1 MNSDIIKIKVSLVR
15 NLLLAI
21 FSIAILSVSSDA
33 KTHKVTTSWVD
44 HEFSIDGN
52 MKEWFEIESNYLSEQ
67 EASVSLCN
75 DENFLYILFKT
86 REAKWARTIKLT
98 GLNLYINK
106 DGKNKKDFF
115 IRFKGGPNAAQLR
128 AMAGG
133 MNERGSGESRMSR
146 MPADIRKKY
155 EQAMNDNTQTLICS
169 INNNV
174 NKIVPLD
181 GSEGPAAAFDTSN
194 GFFVYEFKIPLN
206 IGKGK
211 DRYYGIGIE
220 AGHKIA
226 IGAEWGDMGDFR
238 RRQPGEMGGS
248 GGSMPGVGGRP
259 LGGGGGFGSGGRRMG
274 GGGSARP
281 KMPTKQEVWFRT
293 KIAVKAT
300 AEPSE

>member
-1 MNSDIIKIKVSLVR
+1 MNHNFIK

-21 FSIAILSVSSDA
+21 FSIAILSVSADA
-33 KTHKVTTSWVD
+33 KTHKVTASWVD

-52 MKEWFEIESNYLSEQ
+52 MEEWFEIESNYLSEQ

-86 REAKWARTIKLT
+86 REAKWARAIKLT

-115 IRFKGGPNAAQLR
+115 IRFKGGPNNAQLR

-133 MNERGSGESRMSR
+133 MNERKSGESRMSR

-169 INNNV
+169 INDNV

-206 IGKGK
+206 IGNGK

-226 IGAEWGDMGDFR
+226 IGAEWGDMGAFR
-238 RRQPGEMGGS
+238 PRQPGEIGGS
-248 GGSMPGVGGRP
+248 GGPMPGGSGRRIGG
-259 LGGGGGFGSGGRRMG
+259 GGGGGFGDGHRRMG
-274 GGGSARP
+274 SGNRS
-281 KMPTKQEVWFRT
+281 KMPTKQEVWFKT
-293 KIAVKAT
+293 KIAVR
-300 AEPSE
+300 AEKKTSE

>member
-1 MNSDIIKIKVSLVR
+1 MNNNFIK
-15 NLLLAI
+15 NLLVAI
-21 FSIAILSVSSDA
+21 FSIAILSVASDA

-86 REAKWARTIKLT
+86 REAKWARAIKLT

-115 IRFKGGPNAAQLR
+115 IRFKGGPNNAQLR

-146 MPADIRKKY
+146 MPVDMKKKY
-155 EQAMNDNTQTLICS
+155 DQAMNDNTQTLICS
-169 INNNV
+169 INDYV
-174 NKIVPLD
+174 NKVVPLD

-206 IGKGK
+206 IGNGK

-226 IGAEWGDMGDFR
+226 IGAEWGDMGAFR
-238 RRQPGEMGGS
+238 PRQPGEIGGS
-248 GGSMPGVGGRP
+248 GGPMPGGSGRRIGG
-259 LGGGGGFGSGGRRMG
+259 GGGGGFGDGHRRMG
-274 GGGSARP
+274 SGNRS
-281 KMPTKQEVWFRT
+281 KMPTKQEVWFKT
-293 KIAVKAT
+293 KIAVG
-300 AEPSE
+300 AEAESSK

>member
-21 FSIAILSVSSDA
+21 FSIAILSVSADA
-33 KTHKVTTSWVD
+33 KTHNVTTSWVD
-44 HEFSIDGN
+44 HEFRIDGN

-86 REAKWARTIKLT
+86 REAKWARAIKMT

-106 DGKNKKDFF
+106 NGKNKKDFF
-115 IRFKGGPNAAQLR
+115 IRFKGGPNSAQLR

-169 INNNV
+169 INDYV
-174 NKIVPLD
+174 NKVVPLD
-181 GSEGPAAAFDTSN
+181 GSEGPAGAFDTSN
-194 GFFVYEFKIPLN
+194 GFFVYEFKIPL
-206 IGKGK
+206 KQGK

-226 IGAEWGDMGDFR
+226 IGAEWGDLCDSRGS
-238 RRQPGEMGGS
+238 QPGG
-248 GGSMPGVGGRP
+248 
-259 LGGGGGFGSGGRRMG
+259 MG
-274 GGGSARP
+274 GGGPGAHGRTEVAPGARTRRGASTASTHNGRRAGWAP
-281 KMPTKQEVWFRT
+281 KE
-293 KIAVKAT
+293 
-300 AEPSE
+300 